1 MEELGLPFKVVKT
14 GHTDEEYPDGM
25 EGGEIARFLASHKSD
40 AYTGVLEE
48 QQVLLTADT
57 IVWQDGLELGKPGT
71 REEAIAM
78 ISSLFGSSLIEL
90 KAFKYDSG
98 SGVPNL
104 SRFDPK
110 GSSDSICT
118 IVETSSIVAL
128 RNNKYFF
135 VILFFFLVFAIQ
147 RLPVSSALNECRVC
161 IAFT

>member
-1 MEELGLPFKVVKT
+1 MKVICIN
-14 GHTDEEYPDGM
+14 PA
-25 EGGEIARFLASHKSD
+25 ISAA
-40 AYTGVLEE
+40 
-48 QQVLLTADT
+48 
-57 IVWQDGLELGKPGT
+57 IV
-71 REEAIAM
+71 AM

-147 RLPVSSALNECRVC
+147 RFRIGQNYFDQAGNLTEIDIVFPVWFIRLVMFQLFKFPIGCSEPLNNVE
-161 IAFT
+161 T